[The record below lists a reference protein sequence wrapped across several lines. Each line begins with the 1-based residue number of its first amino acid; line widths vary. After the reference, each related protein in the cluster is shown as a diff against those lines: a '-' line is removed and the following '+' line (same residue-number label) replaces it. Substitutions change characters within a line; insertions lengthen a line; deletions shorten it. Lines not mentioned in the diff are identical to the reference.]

1 MSRFW
6 LCISFVLG
14 IVLLSPILRRAI
26 VGPPLRMYHQYSIWD
41 QLYGFTVGGTLV
53 AVIWAICFRSQVERL
68 QFSVFSLIVLV
79 VMEAVFF
86 TVVRIADPLWAGLR

>member
-6 LCISFVLG
+6 LCISFVFG
-14 IVLLSPILRRAI
+14 IVLLSAILRWAMI
-26 VGPPLRMYHQYSIWD
+26 GPSMRMYYQYSIWE

-53 AVIWAICFRSQVERL
+53 AAIWAICFRSQVERL

-79 VMEAVFF
+79 VLEAVFF
-86 TVVRIADPLWAGLR
+86 TAVRIAHPLWAGL